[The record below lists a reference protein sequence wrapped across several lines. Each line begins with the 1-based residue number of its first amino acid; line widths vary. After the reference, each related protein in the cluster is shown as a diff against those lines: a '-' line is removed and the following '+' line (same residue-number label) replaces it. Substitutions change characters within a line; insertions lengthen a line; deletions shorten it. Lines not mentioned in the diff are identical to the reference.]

1 MSVPT
6 PSTRRSEPAAPAHY
20 RMFSQLR
27 PHGLA
32 RLLAGSAAQ
41 GLLPARRFLTRRC
54 SAATAIIAA
63 VLVAG
68 CGGDI
73 ETRMSE
79 VRALQDVGQFTESI
93 DELREILAISPNL
106 PEANYR
112 LGIALRQTGEPSRA
126 VWALQKASES
136 PDYAIVAGLM
146 LASVHSTIQNHE
158 EAIRAADSV
167 LEIDPERMV
176 ALLIRAQS
184 HVGAMQLDA
193 AWEDTQRLL
202 ELYPD
207 EYRVR
212 ALEATILSDLGRLD
226 EAEAAAF
233 RLKEM
238 SAASGDPELENRG
251 CLAPAFFIED
261 KRKDREK
268 AEDLF
273 EDCLEKFPSDSF
285 VVGQVM
291 RFFDRTGK
299 RERSTELIRK
309 SVEAAPET
317 LSLRSNLANRLS
329 ADGDLEAAEE
339 VLVEAV
345 DSFGSAAAWNLLAG
359 FYRRTQ
365 NPEKALEAIEEVI
378 ELSGGGNDMLRFTQ
392 ADILIDI
399 GELDRAEEVA
409 DSLNEPTYARLI
421 GGRILLEKGDAK
433 AALEAFDA
441 GIRHWPNNAGARYL
455 AGLAAR
461 DLGDFDRAVSEFREA
476 IRADQAATEAPL
488 VLASIH
494 LARGEY
500 ALAVNFANTYLKS
513 PTRPQKEYAY
523 LLGARALIK
532 RGDYERARK
541 AADALEAVA
550 EKPQT
555 AVIQRAAIDKA
566 EFGYEAALATI
577 EKSGLDLLDPE
588 NLDLLKIWSEYSLSS
603 NGAAVLLK
611 ARAGA
616 KRHPDSSIHRE
627 FLANVLAR
635 LDRPDDALES
645 YREALELEPENAAA
659 IAGIAT
665 IEAKAGDLAQGV
677 EGFDRAAELVPEEK
691 SYAYSAAQLSLMAGD
706 KAGGE
711 KRLRQI
717 VRGDPGHAGARNDLA
732 WILAE
737 RGDDLDLA
745 LSLAEEARRIDASY
759 DILDTLGYVH
769 LKRGESA
776 AAIAALEL
784 SVESGGD
791 SPSIRY
797 RLATALDQAGEA
809 ERAREMLQIALDAGT
824 FPEADAA
831 RRDLARLSP

>member
-1 MSVPT
+1 MSVSP
-6 PSTRRSEPAAPAHY
+6 PSTQLRGPVAPAHCQIFAQ
-20 RMFSQLR
+20 RFTHIR
-27 PHGLA
+27 PRPPA
-32 RLLAGSAAQ
+32 RLPAC
-41 GLLPARRFLTRRC
+41 LPALRRG
-54 SAATAIIAA
+54 AAFVITAA
-63 VLVAG
+63 VLAAG

-93 DELREILAISPNL
+93 DELREILAMSPNL

-112 LGIALRQTGEPSRA
+112 LGVALRQSGEPSRA

-146 LASVHSTIQNHE
+146 LASVHSAIQNHE
-158 EAIRAADSV
+158 EAIRAATSV
-167 LEIDPERMV
+167 LEIDPERMI
-176 ALLIRAQS
+176 ALLIRAQA
-184 HVGAMQLDA
+184 HVGAMQLEE
-193 AWEDTQRLL
+193 AWEDTQRLV

-212 ALEATILSDLGRLD
+212 ALEATVLSDLGRLD
-226 EAEAAAF
+226 EAEAGAY

-238 SAASGDPELENRG
+238 SAGDPEIAHRG
-251 CLAPAFFIED
+251 CLAPAYFVEE

-268 AEDLF
+268 AEELF
-273 EDCLEKFPSDSF
+273 EDCLEKFPTDSF
-285 VVGQVM
+285 VVGQAM
-291 RFFDRTGK
+291 NFFDRIGK
-299 RERSTELIRK
+299 RERSTQLIRE
-309 SVEAAPET
+309 SVEAAPEA

-339 VLVEAV
+339 TLVEAV

-365 NPEKALEAIEEVI
+365 NPEKALEALEKVI

-399 GELDRAEEVA
+399 GELDRANEVA
-409 DSLNEPTYARLI
+409 DSLDEPTYARLI
-421 GGRILLEKGDAK
+421 QGRIQLERGDAK
-433 AALEAFDA
+433 GALEAFDA

-476 IRADQAATEAPL
+476 VRADRAATEAPL

-494 LARGEY
+494 FARGEY
-500 ALAVNFANTYLKS
+500 ALAVTFANTYLKS
-513 PTRPQKEYAY
+513 PTRSQKEFAY
-523 LLGARALIK
+523 ILGVRALTK
-532 RGDYERARK
+532 RGDYDRARK
-541 AADALEAVA
+541 AVEALEAVA

-555 AVIQRAAIDKA
+555 AVIQRAAIDQA
-566 EFGYEAALATI
+566 EFGDEAALVTI
-577 EKSGLDLLDPE
+577 EKSGLDLVDLE
-588 NLDLLKIWSEYSLSS
+588 NSDLLKIWSEYSIDS
-603 NGAAVLLK
+603 GHDAGVLAK
-611 ARAGA
+611 ARAGV
-616 KRHPDSSIHRE
+616 KHHPDSSVHHE

-635 LDRPDDALES
+635 LERSDEAIVS
-645 YREALELEPENAAA
+645 YHRALELEPENAAA

-665 IEAKAGDLAQGV
+665 IAAKGGDLAQGV
-677 EGFDRAAELVPEEK
+677 GGFDRAAELVPDEK

-706 KAGGE
+706 KAGAE
-711 KRLRQI
+711 KRLREI

-732 WILAE
+732 WMLAE

-745 LSLAEEARRIDASY
+745 LSLAEDARRIDASS

-776 AAIAALEL
+776 AAVAALEL
-784 SVESGGD
+784 AVESGGD

-797 RLATALDQAGEA
+797 RLATALDQAGDA
-809 ERAREMLQIALDAGT
+809 ERAREMLQIALDTGN

>member
-1 MSVPT
+1 
-6 PSTRRSEPAAPAHY
+6 
-20 RMFSQLR
+20 
-27 PHGLA
+27 
-32 RLLAGSAAQ
+32 
-41 GLLPARRFLTRRC
+41 
-54 SAATAIIAA
+54 
-63 VLVAG
+63 
-68 CGGDI
+68 
-73 ETRMSE
+73 MSE

-93 DELREILAISPNL
+93 DELREILAMSPNL

-112 LGIALRQTGEPSRA
+112 LGVALRQSGEPSRA

-146 LASVHSTIQNHE
+146 LASVHSAIQNHE
-158 EAIRAADSV
+158 EAIRAATSV
-167 LEIDPERMV
+167 LEIDPERMI
-176 ALLIRAQS
+176 ALLIRAQA
-184 HVGAMQLDA
+184 HVGAMQLEE
-193 AWEDTQRLL
+193 AWEDTQRLV

-226 EAEAAAF
+226 EAEAAAY

-238 SAASGDPELENRG
+238 SAASGDPEIAHRG
-251 CLAPAFFIED
+251 CLAPAYFVEE

-268 AEDLF
+268 AEELF
-273 EDCLEKFPSDSF
+273 EDCLEKFPTDSF
-285 VVGQVM
+285 VVGQAM
-291 RFFDRTGK
+291 NFFDRIGK
-299 RERSTELIRK
+299 RERSTQLIRE
-309 SVEAAPET
+309 SVEAAPEA

-329 ADGDLEAAEE
+329 ADGDLEGAEE
-339 VLVEAV
+339 TLVEAV

-365 NPEKALEAIEEVI
+365 NPEKALEALEKVI

-399 GELDRAEEVA
+399 GELDRANEVA
-409 DSLNEPTYARLI
+409 DSLDEPTYARLI
-421 GGRILLEKGDAK
+421 QGRIQLERGDAK
-433 AALEAFDA
+433 GALEAFDA

-476 IRADQAATEAPL
+476 VRADRAATEAPL

-494 LARGEY
+494 FARGEY
-500 ALAVNFANTYLKS
+500 ALAVTFANTYLKS
-513 PTRPQKEYAY
+513 PTRSQKEFAY
-523 LLGARALIK
+523 ILGVRALTK
-532 RGDYERARK
+532 RGDYDRARK
-541 AADALEAVA
+541 AVEALEAVA

-555 AVIQRAAIDKA
+555 AVIQRAAIDQA
-566 EFGYEAALATI
+566 EFGDEAALVTI
-577 EKSGLDLLDPE
+577 EKSGLDLVDLE
-588 NLDLLKIWSEYSLSS
+588 NSDLLKIWSEYSIDS
-603 NGAAVLLK
+603 GHDAGVLAK
-611 ARAGA
+611 ARAGV
-616 KRHPDSSIHRE
+616 KHHPDSSVHHE

-635 LDRPDDALES
+635 LERSDEAIVS
-645 YREALELEPENAAA
+645 YHRALELEPENAAA

-665 IEAKAGDLAQGV
+665 IAAKGGDLAQGV
-677 EGFDRAAELVPEEK
+677 GGFDRAAELVPDEK

-706 KAGGE
+706 KAGAE
-711 KRLRQI
+711 RRLREI

-732 WILAE
+732 WMLAE

-745 LSLAEEARRIDASY
+745 LSLAEDARRIDASS

-776 AAIAALEL
+776 AAVAALEL
-784 SVESGGD
+784 AVESGGD

-797 RLATALDQAGEA
+797 RLATALDQAGDA
-809 ERAREMLQIALDAGT
+809 ERAREMLQIALDTGS